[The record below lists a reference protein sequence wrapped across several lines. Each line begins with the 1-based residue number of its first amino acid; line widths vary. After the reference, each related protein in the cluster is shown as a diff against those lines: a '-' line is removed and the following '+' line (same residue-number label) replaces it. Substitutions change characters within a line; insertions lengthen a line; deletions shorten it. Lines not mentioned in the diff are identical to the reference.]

1 VARLNDTPIT
11 AADLLEFAAT
21 DSDFGFEMR
30 VLAQFRAVLFNC
42 FHSGTYRDPVTDKI
56 RQFDIRATM
65 DRGDSTLALAVE
77 CKNLRSNNP
86 LLVSAVRR
94 TPEEAFHD
102 LLLYRPLASPN
113 WVIVTPGA
121 SPYKPHAM
129 VGKKTDQVGR
139 DTNNQLTRNDE
150 ATFEKLN
157 QAVSS
162 CHDLVRTFS
171 AKASPPFR
179 RVIVPVLVGVVPTGL
194 LWQVDYGT
202 DGAMTTPPRSVER
215 SEFFLNHTWPMPG
228 QFGATL
234 HYRLSHI
241 QIVTF
246 GALAGIAE
254 SWLGPGGFFPE

>member
-1 VARLNDTPIT
+1 VARLNDTPIA
-11 AADLLEFAAT
+11 AADLLEFATT

-30 VLAQFRAVLFNC
+30 VLAQLRADGFNC
-42 FHSGTYRDPVTDKI
+42 LHSGTYCDPVTDKV

-77 CKNLRSNNP
+77 CKNLRPNNP
-86 LLVSAVRR
+86 LLVSAVPR

-102 LLLYRPLASPN
+102 LVVCRPQVTIN
-113 WVIVTPGA
+113 WVIRPVTGDA
-121 SPYKPHAM
+121 SPYKPEGM

-139 DTNNQLTRNDE
+139 DTSKELTRNDE

-157 QAVSS
+157 QAVNS
-162 CHDLVRTFS
+162 CHDLIRTLCS
-171 AKASPPFR
+171 KASPPFR
-179 RVIVPVLVGVVPTGL
+179 RVIVPVLVVPTGR
-194 LWQVDYGT
+194 LWQVDYAADGT
-202 DGAMTTPPRSVER
+202 MTTSPRQVEK
-215 SEFFLNHTWPMPG
+215 SELFLDHTWHVPG
-228 QFGATL
+228 HYGQPL